1 MVEAILLLLFG
12 YTICGLM
19 LISAIILKE
28 RARKELHEA
37 LTIKRVYLLRTKGRL
52 LLRNRKI

>member
-1 MVEAILLLLFG
+1 MVESILLLLLG
-12 YTICGLM
+12 YIICGLM

-37 LTIKRVYLLRTKGRL
+37 LTLKKIYLLRTKGRL
-52 LLRNRKI
+52 LLRNRRI